1 MIWES
6 TDLVHWS
13 DQRMVTVSSAYA
25 GNTWAPEAF
34 WDAQRGEYI
43 VYWASAL
50 YPTTSTDGRRIA
62 DSYQRMMYATTRD
75 FVTFSEP
82 QVWIDEK
89 RGNGLGMID
98 SSIVEH
104 DGTYYRFTKDEAYMI
119 PRLEKSTDLRSTD
132 WELVAEKIGYGQ
144 PNPWG
149 GTLTAGEG
157 PTVFKSNT
165 EERWYLFVDQ
175 PSYHGGQGYLPLES
189 TDLDSGVWTSV
200 DAHLPSSPRHGTVLP
215 ITAAE
220 HAALLAAYGEQP
232 PAPELDLAV
241 EATSRCLA
249 GKAYVAVRATN
260 GEDVPVTVT
269 LATPYG
275 EKTVADV
282 APGTNAYQSF
292 AARAT
297 AVPAGTVAVTGV
309 ATIDGK
315 EVTTTHEAQVDALDC
330 V

>member
-6 TDLVHWS
+6 TDLVNWS
-13 DQRMVTVSSAYA
+13 EQRMVTVSSAYA

-34 WDAQRGEYI
+34 WDAERGEYI

-50 YPTTSTDGRRIA
+50 YPTTDTTNRRIA
-62 DSYQRMMYATTRD
+62 DSYQRTMYATTRD

-104 DGTYYRFTKDEAYMI
+104 EGTYYRFTKDEAYMI

-132 WELVAEKIGYGQ
+132 WELIEEKVGYGQ

-165 EERWYLFVDQ
+165 EEKWYLFVDQ

-189 TDLDSGVWTSV
+189 TDLESGEWTSV

-220 HAALLAAYGEQP
+220 EAALHAAYGDEP
-232 PAPELDLAV
+232 PAPELAV
-241 EATSRCLA
+241 DVEVSPRCLA
-249 GKAYVAVRATN
+249 GKAYVAVRATH
-260 GEDVPVTVT
+260 GEDVPVDVTVE
-269 LATPYG
+269 TPYG
-275 EKTVADV
+275 TRTFDDV
-282 APGTNAYQSF
+282 APGRSAYQAFPVRST
-292 AARAT
+292 AA
-297 AVPAGTVAVTGV
+297 PAGTVTV
-309 ATIDGK
+309 AAAATVDGE
-315 EVTTTHEAQVDALDC
+315 EVSSTYESAFDALAC
-330 V
+330 G